1 MAELVTKTD
10 LAATRDHLE
19 QSIHQTLRLTIRLAG
34 IMAAN
39 IAVMVAAPALS
50 RLL

>member
-1 MAELVTKTD
+1 MAEFVTKTD